1 MKEEI
6 EESGKSNERGV
17 ARKKEQYKPGKPV
30 FETIVDGKTIRGF
43 NFRSE
48 AVAWAVHF
56 GPTFAFYHSGLWEV
70 LGLDEDGFEYIKSYT
85 GEAFEKRA
93 RDIILE
99 KYNIRV

>member
-6 EESGKSNERGV
+6 EEAGKSNERGD
-17 ARKKEQYKPGKPV
+17 ARKKDQYNPGKPE
-30 FETIVDGKTIRGF
+30 FETVIDGRTIRGF
-43 NFRSE
+43 KFRSE

-70 LGLDEDGFEYIKSYT
+70 LGLDDDGFESIKSYT
-85 GEAFEKRA
+85 GDPYETRV
-93 RDIILE
+93 RDIVLE